1 MSAKMGNENFV
12 MVFDI
17 WLPARNLDCMRYVFA
32 QALSVNQG
40 PGAGFGGELKT
51 SFRKRNS

>member
-1 MSAKMGNENFV
+1 MSAEMGNENFV

-17 WLPARNLDCMRYVFA
+17 WLPARNLDCLRYVFA

-40 PGAGFGGELKT
+40 PGADLGRELKT
-51 SFRKRNS
+51 SYRKRNS

>member
-32 QALSVNQG
+32 QALSVKPG